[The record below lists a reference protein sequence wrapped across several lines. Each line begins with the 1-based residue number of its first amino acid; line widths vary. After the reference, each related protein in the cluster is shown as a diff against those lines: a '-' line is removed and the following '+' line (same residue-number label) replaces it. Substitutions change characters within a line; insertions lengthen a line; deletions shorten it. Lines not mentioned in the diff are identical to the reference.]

1 MTEKLNNNN
10 NTPKKETME
19 TYSNQKT
26 KQKKKVKCHFRPHL
40 SIISPNVNGLNPP
53 IKRHKVA
60 ESTKKQKSNIH
71 YLQRIHLKSKDKQA
85 Q

>member
-10 NTPKKETME
+10 NT
-19 TYSNQKT
+19 
-26 KQKKKVKCHFRPHL
+26 QKKKQWRHTAIRKKKKGKMPFRRHL

-60 ESTKKQKSNIH
+60 ESIKKQKSNIH
-71 YLQRIHLKSKDKQA
+71 YLQKIHLKSKDKQA